1 MWLFSLLLFTNLL
14 TQISKLIQDFGLIK
28 FEQKIKD
35 QLETLQHRIAN
46 VMESAADA
54 ISKKVEIRKIINKSI
69 RMRKFY
75 AY

>member
-1 MWLFSLLLFTNLL
+1 M
-14 TQISKLIQDFGLIK
+14 IK